1 LINTRWMKWI
11 VSGLLVTVPVLPTMA
26 QTHTSSL
33 TQLFPA
39 LVGVQLSPEQLT
51 QLQSLSQQTLPQ
63 LRTVLTPEQQLQFNN
78 ALSQGTSVR
87 AAVES
92 LNLSATQRFQVMGI
106 LKTKRSQ
113 LATILTPSQWQ
124 QIQQNAKKQ

>member
-1 LINTRWMKWI
+1 MKWML
-11 VSGLLVTVPVLPTMA
+11 SGLLVTVPVLTSMA
-26 QTHTSSL
+26 QTARTQTNSL

-39 LVGVQLSPEQLT
+39 LVGVQLSSEQLT

-63 LRTVLTPEQQLQFNN
+63 LRAVLTSDQQLLFNN

-92 LNLSATQRFQVMGI
+92 LNLSATQRFQIMSI
-106 LKTKRSQ
+106 LRTKRSQ